1 MTLLP
6 KLGEAEIANQ
16 LARVNGWQ
24 RHGQAIT
31 KEFVFTGFTEA
42 TQFIAKL
49 APVANAMDHHPDL
62 QLYRYKR
69 VNVSLMTHSAGGLT
83 QNDFDLAARIDALV

>member
-24 RHGQAIT
+24 RSGQTIT
-31 KEFVFTGFTEA
+31 KEFVFAGFTEA